1 MMNNIFILYFILF
14 ISFDIYDFKKK
25 RIGFYSWYRQLLLVI
40 SGRFILNGISSKLWV
55 IVLMYFIWISE
66 VMIRKVDLK
75 QLK

>member
-14 ISFDIYDFKKK
+14 ISFDTYDFKKK